1 MKIDCY
7 GDCADGAE
15 RMTGIARE
23 PNGTKRIGGATY
35 LRFAARSPAPIHRLL
50 VDAARSPAPIHRLL
64 VDADG
69 IVRREWA
76 WGMWADAK
84 SLAYVPFDETLEV
97 QE

>member
-7 GDCADGAE
+7 GDCTDGAE

-23 PNGTKRIGGATY
+23 PNGTKRIGGAIY
-35 LRFAARSPAPIHRLL
+35 LRF
-50 VDAARSPAPIHRLL
+50 AARSPAPIHRLL

-84 SLAYVPFDETLEV
+84 SLAYVPLDETLEV

>member
-35 LRFAARSPAPIHRLL
+35 LRFAARSPAPIHRLT
-50 VDAARSPAPIHRLL
+50 

-76 WGMWADAK
+76 WGMGADAK
-84 SLAYVPFDETLEV
+84 SLDYVPLDETLEV

>member
-7 GDCADGAE
+7 GDRADGSA
-15 RMTGIARE
+15 RMAGIVRE

-35 LRFAARSPAPIHRLL
+35 LRF
-50 VDAARSPAPIHRLL
+50 AARSPAPIHRLL

-84 SLAYVPFDETLEV
+84 SLDYVPLDETLEV

>member
-1 MKIDCY
+1 MRIDCY
-7 GDCADGAE
+7 GDRADGAA
-15 RMTGIARE
+15 RMAGVARE
-23 PNGTKRIGGATY
+23 PNGTKKAGGATY
-35 LRFAARSPAPIHRLL
+35 LRFAARSPAPIHRLT
-50 VDAARSPAPIHRLL
+50 

-84 SLAYVPFDETLEV
+84 SLDYVPLDETLEV